1 MHYAHILARFCY
13 NNNMDNDIFKALF
26 EIVTFFNQPQQ
37 DRQLL
42 KQANLTLEPAALPII
57 VRIGR
62 QPEIS
67 IGELANQIGRNHS
80 SISRQVDKLVTAGWL
95 VEVERRDQRIRQL
108 TLSDQGKRAL
118 LQIKVA
124 REAGLRQH
132 LADYSNSERIE
143 LLQVLQRLAKTL
155 TTPDD
160 PDDNQ

>member
-1 MHYAHILARFCY
+1 
-13 NNNMDNDIFKALF
+13 MDNEIFEALF

-42 KQANLTLEPAALPII
+42 QQANIPLEPAALPII
-57 VRIGR
+57 VRVGH

-95 VEVERRDQRIRQL
+95 VEVERRDQRIRQVA
-108 TLSDQGKRAL
+108 LSPQGQRAL

-124 REAGLRQH
+124 REAALRDK
-132 LADYSNSERIE
+132 LKDYSNADRVA
-143 LLQVLQRLAKTL
+143 LLQVLQQLATTL
-155 TTPDD
+155 TGPNTYHE
-160 PDDNQ
+160 

>member
-1 MHYAHILARFCY
+1 M
-13 NNNMDNDIFKALF
+13 
-26 EIVTFFNQPQQ
+26 
-37 DRQLL
+37 
-42 KQANLTLEPAALPII
+42 PII

-124 REAGLRQH
+124 REAALRQH
-132 LADYSNSERIE
+132 LVDYSNSERIE